1 MLILP
6 IQRAEEARFS
16 YEGQCVISGCYNSY
30 LNCSNG
36 NAECAT
42 LCDTRSAAAGW
53 LIAARDFC
61 ERPSIGCDGVAES
74 LAIDELAFA
83 AAGDEF
89 GLAENLEM
97 VRDSRGGDAAHRDDV
112 TTAYSVGC

>member
-1 MLILP
+1 VKS
-6 IQRAEEARFS
+6 RFITKDRWLADHP
-16 YEGQCVISGCYNSY
+16 GATLVG
-30 LNCSNG
+30 SNG

-42 LCDTRSAAAGW
+42 LYDTRSAAAGW

-97 VRDSRGGDAAHRDDV
+97 VRDSGGGDAAHRDDV
-112 TTAYSVGC
+112 ATAYSVGC

>member
-1 MLILP
+1 M
-6 IQRAEEARFS
+6 
-16 YEGQCVISGCYNSY
+16 
-30 LNCSNG
+30 
-36 NAECAT
+36 
-42 LCDTRSAAAGW
+42 
-53 LIAARDFC
+53 IAARDFC

-97 VRDSRGGDAAHRDDV
+97 VRDSCGGDAAHRDDV
-112 TTAYSVGC
+112 ATAYLVGCRDSLKDPKTGLVCQGFGYLLDLRTVHAV

>member
-1 MLILP
+1 MRDIGMLQQL
-6 IQRAEEARFS
+6 S
-16 YEGQCVISGCYNSY
+16 D
-30 LNCSNG
+30 NCSNG

-74 LAIDELAFA
+74 MAIDELAFA

>member
-1 MLILP
+1 M
-6 IQRAEEARFS
+6 
-16 YEGQCVISGCYNSY
+16 G
-30 LNCSNG
+30 SNG

-42 LCDTRSAAAGW
+42 LDATRSAAAGW

-61 ERPSIGCDGVAES
+61 ERPSIGCDGVAEG

-112 TTAYSVGC
+112 ATVHSVGC